1 MFLDLKQKY
10 SKLYIIWKVFLS
22 RVQWFLL
29 HLNPIVYK
37 KVIAF
42 RVFFDIREIWVKRVM
57 IKCKVAGLVVKIEK
71 NGLQILV
78 QRKILHE
85 WGHFVAIFGK
95 KAMFGPLPNYR
106 RDQSPTIT
114 SW

>member
-29 HLNPIVYK
+29 HQNPIVYK

-78 QRKILHE
+78 RHEILHKIGYVNE
-85 WGHFVAIFGK
+85 KVWN
-95 KAMFGPLPNYR
+95 M
-106 RDQSPTIT
+106 SPVYQKPHNFKFCV
-114 SW
+114 